1 VISKLVVG
9 ALVAVTSSSIA
20 NCTNW
25 AFSHTF
31 MGCVV
36 SEWSI
41 VFACDAVL
49 LEIVV
54 VARAV
59 GSLTFRTLSHAD
71 WSVSVAARFAVCMS
85 GIAITWRST

>member
-36 SEWSI
+36 SKESI
-41 VFACDAVL
+41 ASALVAVSS
-49 LEIVV
+49 I
-54 VARAV
+54 
-59 GSLTFRTLSHAD
+59 
-71 WSVSVAARFAVCMS
+71 
-85 GIAITWRST
+85 